1 MVFCPYGVAL
11 RPSVGRS
18 FPFLL
23 LALTNKKE
31 EKEGKIKT
39 PKKKRKKKTSVER
52 GGSVLHAKPRR
63 FSSHA
68 AQPTGALTCPLICWQ
83 QRRLIRR

>member
-39 PKKKRKKKTSVER
+39 PKEKGKKKQASKGEGLCYTRSLV
-52 GGSVLHAKPRR
+52 VFLPT
-63 FSSHA
+63 
-68 AQPTGALTCPLICWQ
+68 QPN
-83 QRRLIRR
+83 RLAP